1 MQENNCTEPESG
13 TSENTNVSN
22 ALHKLKW
29 KNASVVANAVS
40 GTIGSLLAEATL
52 FPVDKIKLQVQ
63 TAKAGDSR
71 GFVGTLVSIV
81 RQAGIRGLY
90 RGIGAALIKETV
102 HSLNYWLWY
111 GFLFAVCTEFE
122 DTSGTST
129 MRRLLLN
136 LLAKQL
142 NWLCTVPF
150 EVVSSVNQVSANN
163 PGFLATALS
172 LYEEGGVGAFYRGL
186 TVSLLLAINPA
197 IMNTLITSLL
207 RLRALALE
215 SCGAGHSEA
224 RQHSAAVIGSVTGI
238 SKIIATV
245 LTYPLIRAKVLQQT
259 ANAVFGQ
266 SHFVQVIK
274 QVVALEGIAGL
285 YRGMLAMSYK
295 TVLWNSLM
303 MIFKHLLGPKR
314 AITPPASPRLAPIRN
329 MPLMARE
336 PFPVEY
342 LSQEKLDEILCYLQR
357 GSSNKKLEALERRVD
372 EATGEIREVRK
383 MLAELLARSDGASAG
398 RSVSFTLPGDER
410 VPSRRNH

>member
-1 MQENNCTEPESG
+1 MRE
-13 TSENTNVSN
+13 TSNVSDVLQKLRRRNSSVVYN
-22 ALHKLKW
+22 AL
-29 KNASVVANAVS
+29 S

-63 TAKAGDSR
+63 TAQAGDSR
-71 GFVGTLVSIV
+71 GFAGTLIAILRS
-81 RQAGIRGLY
+81 AGIKGLY

-111 GFLFAVCTEFE
+111 GFLFTFCTEFE
-122 DTSGTST
+122 DTSGTPT
-129 MRRLLLN
+129 MKRLFLN
-136 LLAKQL
+136 LIAKQL

-150 EVVSSVNQVSANN
+150 EVVSSVNQLSERN
-163 PGFLATALS
+163 PGFIATAIS
-172 LYEEGGVGAFYRGL
+172 LYEEGGIAEFYRGL

-207 RLRALALE
+207 RLRALMLE
-215 SCGAGHSEA
+215 SCGADHAEA
-224 RQHSAAVIGSVTGI
+224 RQHSAAVIGTVTGL

-259 ANAVFGQ
+259 ATAVFGQ
-266 SHFVQVIK
+266 SHFMAVIK
-274 QVVALEGIAGL
+274 QVVASEGVAGL

-303 MIFKHLLGPKR
+303 MIFKHILGPKR
-314 AITPPASPRLAPIRN
+314 AMTPPASPRLESIKN

-342 LSQEKLDEILCYLQR
+342 LSQEKLDEILAYLHR
-357 GSSNKKLEALERRVD
+357 GSSNKKLDVLEHRVD

-383 MLAELLARSDGASAG
+383 MLAELLARADGASAG
-398 RSVSFTLPGDER
+398 RSVSFS
-410 VPSRRNH
+410 VPDQEKPHMKREQ